1 MERRL
6 PKTSREDSGHQHD
19 IGESQRPNEAHA
31 NKRPIRDF
39 DAYLRQIAEQ
49 QQLAMKAD
57 KEEQNKIIG
66 IISRMMTP
74 EGNNEVER
82 EKRYYQKWSQS
93 GGVSG
98 EAYQKKLIR
107 LIKHSK
113 NINAEQINL
122 EKAFD
127 RSEVLPSSNEGSHR
141 FLCITTTHIALF
153 RLLGFSLFKIRH
165 RPHCETS
172 TARGQRGSWHNVPL
186 PHRATM
192 RLGSS
197 TPSAMPWIAEMTPVS
212 RGMVMR
218 GEVCSTISSLLPPAK
233 LRLALGRL

>member
-57 KEEQNKIIG
+57 KEEQLAMKADKEEQNKIIG

-98 EAYQKKLIR
+98 EAYQKEADTID
-107 LIKHSK
+107 
-113 NINAEQINL
+113 
-122 EKAFD
+122 KAQQ
-127 RSEVLPSSNEGSHR
+127 EY
-141 FLCITTTHIALF
+141 
-153 RLLGFSLFKIRH
+153 
-165 RPHCETS
+165 
-172 TARGQRGSWHNVPL
+172 QR
-186 PHRATM
+186 RAD
-192 RLGSS
+192 
-197 TPSAMPWIAEMTPVS
+197 
-212 RGMVMR
+212 
-218 GEVCSTISSLLPPAK
+218 K
-233 LRLALGRL
+233 LRKGFR